1 MKRLNKLILS
11 IMSASLS
18 LVLITSGVLYYVF
31 GKTSGENVGGG
42 STEPIPEQKGDQNI
56 MLIKNEEFLSP
67 INKYRFMPI
76 IHDFLGV
83 KGATYA
89 DKIQTILST
98 GAGGFITNDAW
109 TSQYLIND
117 RKLGNLDEFIK
128 EATKAGLRIWIYDE
142 KGYPSGSA
150 GDLVCKDN
158 PEYQAIN
165 LLQSTISGTG
175 SGEKALAL
183 PADFIKLNSVTILS
197 NGKYSQA
204 EASVKDNKIVFNGV
218 DGEWT
223 AYVYYVAKY
232 VHNNDWS
239 KTYPNLLNKEAVRKF
254 IDVTYERYAAHIE
267 NFGDIVEA
275 FFTDEPFLTAT
286 THANYSGNSTD
297 PAIPY
302 DYDIFETFKEKYG
315 YDIVPLLPHVFNLH
329 TVEAQ
334 RARAHFYSHVGDIL
348 SDSFYGQIQ
357 EWCEAH
363 GTKFSGHN
371 LLEEQMKYHIPLYGD
386 YMQCSAAMGY
396 PGFDILDVRPDS
408 YIKNMSTGG
417 KYASSPAWLNNVE
430 RVFVEICPVVD
441 SSEFATNHLDYALGT
456 MTFAYFDGGNQIGS
470 YYGKANNEPETGN
483 VFSEYVGRLGSMLVG
498 AQSKNEVA
506 VYYAI
511 DSVAAAYTSPQNR
524 GIYSSDQLARLN
536 DKLVTDV
543 TLKLRENG
551 LDYVFLDDASLQGG
565 TVNKDSLTVGNFNFK
580 TIIVPRATII
590 DIKTMRILDQLIA
603 NGVNVIF
610 IGGLPSLAWL
620 ESDQA
625 ELEGLSKKHQSSYIF
640 TVDQLMGMVT
650 TTCELTIESRHNVY
664 VSPYE
669 KDGVKFFY
677 LANASTSNADVTFK
691 FEGAVRYRVYDAV
704 TGDITEVDS
713 SYNIPSYRGIFV
725 QPIVE

>member
-1 MKRLNKLILS
+1 
-11 IMSASLS
+11 MSASLS

-31 GKTSGENVGGG
+31 GQASPAGIGGNGGE
-42 STEPIPEQKGDQNI
+42 PAQKGDQNI

-83 KGATYA
+83 KGTTYGE
-89 DKIQTILST
+89 KIQTILST

-109 TSQYLIND
+109 TAQYLIND

-165 LLQSTISGTG
+165 LLQRTIKGTG
-175 SGEKALAL
+175 NGEQKLAL
-183 PADFIKLNSVTILS
+183 PESFIKLNSVTILS
-197 NGKYSQA
+197 NGEYSQIDA
-204 EASVKDNKIVFNGV
+204 AVKDNKIVFNGV

-223 AYVYYVAKY
+223 AYVYYVEKFA
-232 VHNNDWS
+232 HNNDYS
-239 KTYPNLLNKEAVRKF
+239 KTYPNLLNKAAVRKF
-254 IDVTYERYAAHIE
+254 IDVTYERYGAHIE
-267 NFGDIVEA
+267 NFSDIVEA

-286 THANYSGNSTD
+286 THVNAGNPAYVSD

-315 YDIVPLLPHVFNLH
+315 YDIVPLLPQVFNLQ

-348 SDSFYGQIQ
+348 SANFFGQIQ

-371 LLEEQMKYHIPLYGD
+371 LLEEEMKYHIPLYGD

-396 PGFDILDVRPDS
+396 PGFDILNVRPDP

-430 RVFVEICPVVD
+430 RVFVEICPVHD
-441 SSEFATNHLDYALGT
+441 PDEFATNHLDYALGT

-470 YYGKANNEPETGN
+470 YYGQANSNSETGKA
-483 VFSEYVGRLGSMLVG
+483 FSEYVGRLGSMLVG
-498 AQSKNEVA
+498 AQNKNEVA

-511 DSVAAAYTSPQNR
+511 DSVAAAYISPANR
-524 GIYSSDQLARLN
+524 QIYSSDQLARVN

-565 TVNKDSLTVGNFNFK
+565 TVNKDSLTVGSFNFK

-590 DIKTMRILDQLIA
+590 DIKTMRVLNQLIA

-610 IGGLPSLAWL
+610 IGGMPELAFL
-620 ESDQA
+620 EGDQA
-625 ELEGLSKKHQSSYIF
+625 ELEELVKKNQSFYVFS
-640 TVDQLMGMVT
+640 VDQLMDKVT
-650 TTCELTIESRHNVY
+650 TTCAFKAEARQTVY

-677 LANASTSNADVTFK
+677 LANASTGEADVTFK
-691 FEGAVRYRVYDAV
+691 YEGAARYRVYDAV
-704 TGDITEVDS
+704 TGEITEVDS
-713 SYNIPSYRGIFV
+713 SYKILSYRGIFV